1 MNKKTKIILSLV
13 ALVVVV
19 AVFVGVYFATRP
31 ETSAGDK
38 HITVEIVGK
47 DDSRTVELDTDE
59 EYLGPALEQENLIS
73 GTESEFGLY
82 VTTVDGY
89 TADESAQ
96 EWWCFTKGGETLN
109 TGVDST
115 PIADGDAFEITLTT
129 GW

>member
-59 EYLGPALEQENLIS
+59 EYLGPALEQENVIS

>member
-115 PIADGDAFEITLTT
+115 TIADGDAFEITLTT